1 MLRIV
6 CVALLALS
14 AVLFVAVDRAEPAGP
29 AAPLAA
35 GNTTAPVVVYS
46 LRGGT
51 LLGTV
56 HTQLTVYNNGFAT
69 IAKMDDSVIF
79 GQVEDVASAGVGPAA
94 ANKLLLDLVQ
104 NGAVTLPDQNTII
117 FDTPLTTLTILE
129 GKQLGLSRTFSYF
142 FGPEYSGVNQ
152 VIVDFIQTHFPGF

>member
-1 MLRIV
+1 MVPRPVHRPPQELTMLRIV

-56 HTQLTVYNNGFAT
+56 HT
-69 IAKMDDSVIF
+69 
-79 GQVEDVASAGVGPAA
+79 
-94 ANKLLLDLVQ
+94 
-104 NGAVTLPDQNTII
+104 
-117 FDTPLTTLTILE
+117 
-129 GKQLGLSRTFSYF
+129 LSL
-142 FGPEYSGVNQ
+142 
-152 VIVDFIQTHFPGF
+152 IHI